1 LEGEQSLLSSQFV
14 SLRHAQ
20 ICRIAPLQ
28 VNLELVDLTPPPK
41 IMASKE
47 KEASSVDAVDG
58 GIKHHKKEKEKEKL
72 NGDYFIQVNEHKK
85 GLR

>member
-1 LEGEQSLLSSQFV
+1 
-14 SLRHAQ
+14 
-20 ICRIAPLQ
+20 
-28 VNLELVDLTPPPK
+28 
-41 IMASKE
+41 MASKE